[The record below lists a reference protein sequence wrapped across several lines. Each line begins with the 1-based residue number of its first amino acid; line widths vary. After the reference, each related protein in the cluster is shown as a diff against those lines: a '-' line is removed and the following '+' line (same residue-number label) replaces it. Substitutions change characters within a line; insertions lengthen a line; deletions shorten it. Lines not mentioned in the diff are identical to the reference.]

1 MTLRRVAIGAALT
14 VVGLPVLLGLTAVIS
29 FYALF
34 YFPNRTTATTGTIV
48 SSGLTRQYLLYAP
61 KSYDRARPTPL
72 VVSLHPAMSW
82 PPPR

>member
-34 YFPNRTTATTGTIV
+34 YFPN
-48 SSGLTRQYLLYAP
+48 
-61 KSYDRARPTPL
+61 
-72 VVSLHPAMSW
+72 
-82 PPPR
+82 